1 MTDTDD
7 DRRQQIALFRYG
19 VIAEL
24 VQWPAGS
31 QGLYA
36 RIEEKAAREYT
47 IPASARTRI
56 AAETIRHWLK
66 AYRKG
71 GFEALLPKPRADR
84 GQARRLPAAVA
95 EALLATKE
103 ANPALSVQLVI
114 REARTRPEVPE
125 DLPLPPATVHRLL
138 SRHGL
143 MDKTRGETGD
153 SDRRRF
159 AFASAGEL
167 WMSDVMH
174 GPAVVVGERVKRK
187 TYLLAF
193 LDDATRVIPHAAFA
207 LSENTQTFLPVLK
220 LAIEKRGLPQRLYVD
235 NGANYR
241 SRHLAL
247 VCAKLGVA
255 LIHARPYR
263 PQGKGK
269 IERWFQSVRGQ
280 LLTRLS
286 DADTAS
292 LEALNRRLG
301 AWIEGEYH
309 HTPHRGL
316 DGVTPLEQ
324 WARTGN
330 DVRFPESGL
339 DLADLFLFET
349 ERKVQKDRTVSLN
362 GVVYEVDAALIGEK
376 VTLRFDPGAPPERP
390 IQVCHA
396 GKHIELARPVQT
408 YANCFVKRD
417 RPSWTLSADG
427 PAPQPAP
434 SALRLRELPDA
445 GAAADDEE
453 GC

>member
-1 MTDTDD
+1 MSDTND
-7 DRRQQIALFRYG
+7 DRRQSIALFRDG

-24 VQWPAGS
+24 VQWPEDAK
-31 QGLYA
+31 GLYA
-36 RIEEKAAREYT
+36 RIEEKAARDYT
-47 IPASARTRI
+47 IPASTRTRI

-66 AYRKG
+66 AYRQG

-84 GQARRLPAAVA
+84 GQVRRLPAAVA

-114 REARTRPEVPE
+114 REARNRPEVPDE
-125 DLPLPPATVHRLL
+125 LPLPPATVHRLL
-138 SRHGL
+138 ARHGL
-143 MDKTRGETGD
+143 MDKVKGELGD
-153 SDRRRF
+153 ADRRRF
-159 AFASAGEL
+159 AFAAAGEL

-174 GPAVVVGERVKRK
+174 GPSVVVGERVKRK

-207 LSENTQTFLPVLK
+207 LSENTRSFLPVLK

-247 VCAKLGVA
+247 VCAKLGIA

-280 LLTRLS
+280 LLTRL
-286 DADTAS
+286 AAQDTTS

-301 AWIEGEYH
+301 SWIEGEYH
-309 HTPHRGL
+309 HRPHRGL
-316 DGVTPLEQ
+316 DGATPLEQ
-324 WARTGN
+324 WARLGET
-330 DVRFPESGL
+330 VRFPEPGL

-362 GVVYEVDAALIGEK
+362 GVVYEVDAALVGEK
-376 VTLRFDPGAPPERP
+376 VTLRFDPGAPPQRP
-390 IQVCHA
+390 VQVCHA
-396 GKHIELARPVQT
+396 GTLIELARPVQT
-408 YANCFVKRD
+408 YANCFVKRE
-417 RPSWTLSADG
+417 RPSWTLQADG
-427 PAPQPAP
+427 PAPQPTP

-445 GAAADDEE
+445 DAGED
-453 GC
+453 G

>member
-1 MTDTDD
+1 
-7 DRRQQIALFRYG
+7 
-19 VIAEL
+19 
-24 VQWPAGS
+24 
-31 QGLYA
+31 
-36 RIEEKAAREYT
+36 
-47 IPASARTRI
+47 
-56 AAETIRHWLK
+56 
-66 AYRKG
+66 
-71 GFEALLPKPRADR
+71 
-84 GQARRLPAAVA
+84 
-95 EALLATKE
+95 
-103 ANPALSVQLVI
+103 
-114 REARTRPEVPE
+114 
-125 DLPLPPATVHRLL
+125 
-138 SRHGL
+138 
-143 MDKTRGETGD
+143 MDKTKGEAGD

-159 AFASAGEL
+159 AFAQAGEL

-207 LSENTQTFLPVLK
+207 LAENTRAFLPVLK

-280 LLTRLS
+280 LLTRL
-286 DADTAS
+286 AAEDTAS

-324 WARTGN
+324 WARTAEA
-330 DVRFPESGL
+330 VRFPEPGL

-362 GVVYEVDAALIGEK
+362 GVVYEVDAALVGEK

-396 GKHIELARPVQT
+396 GKRIELARPVQT
-408 YANCFVKRD
+408 YANCFVKRE
-417 RPSWTLSADG
+417 RPSWTLRADG
-427 PAPQPAP
+427 PAPQPPP

-445 GAAADDEE
+445 DAEGAADDGEE
-453 GC
+453 R